1 MYTLLM
7 VAIRLVS
14 RVSAGKAAIMSASR
28 TIHALVARIGMD
40 DGDYRAMLWDRFHAN
55 SSKDLD
61 ARQSQE
67 LVASL
72 HQLLPADERAQ
83 HPRPQIA
90 AGARQRFEHLGDRDD
105 MATPAQLRML
115 EASFVQRSRAET
127 LPEKQA
133 AFRAWLRNRF
143 SLDRIEWIP
152 RDQVG
157 KILRATQGID
167 RDAPPRRRK
176 RPSTSIQTNLKGA

>member
-1 MYTLLM
+1 
-7 VAIRLVS
+7 
-14 RVSAGKAAIMSASR
+14 MSASR
-28 TIHALVARIGMD
+28 TIHALVARIGMSD
-40 DGDYRAMLWDRFHAN
+40 EDYRSMLWDRFRA
-55 SSKDLD
+55 SSSNELD

-72 HQLLPADERAQ
+72 HQLLPAEERAK

-90 AGARQRFEHLGDRDD
+90 AGAARRFEGLAGRDD

-133 AFRAWLRNRF
+133 AFRAWLRSRF
-143 SLDRIEWIP
+143 RIDRIEWIP

-157 KILRATQGID
+157 RILRATQGID
-167 RDAPPRRRK
+167 RDAPPRK
-176 RPSTSIQTNLKGA
+176 RTSRALQTHTKGA

>member
-1 MYTLLM
+1 
-7 VAIRLVS
+7 
-14 RVSAGKAAIMSASR
+14 MSASR
-28 TIHALVARIGMD
+28 TIHALVAHIGMSD
-40 DGDYRAMLWDRFHAN
+40 EDYRAMLWDRFHAS
-55 SSKDLD
+55 SSKDLTVHQVRD
-61 ARQSQE
+61 

-72 HQLLPADERAQ
+72 HQLLPAEVRAQ

-90 AGARQRFEHLGDRDD
+90 AGAARRFEGLAGRDD

-133 AFRAWLRNRF
+133 AFRAWLRSRF
-143 SLDRIEWIP
+143 RIDRIEWIP

-157 KILRATQGID
+157 RILRATQGID
-167 RDAPPRRRK
+167 REATPRK
-176 RPSTSIQTNLKGA
+176 RTSKSHQTHLKGA